1 MESSRRDSGHLDAAG
16 DREVVFCHNCSN
28 EWYRDQHGLEC
39 PRCESDITEII
50 SLENDPRD
58 FDQSSGATSPDPS
71 GPARYYE
78 DSDPDEADI
87 EDHMEGNHGFAFH
100 RSTRQGPNREHHNP
114 EMEPVISRFFDM
126 INGFSNDGQ
135 SNASRQFSGMR
146 PGDDLHHN
154 HGVSHQHHHHH
165 HHHHHETDHT
175 HNHDHDSEVEPQANP
190 EQTHARQFSSAR
202 IHRTTFR
209 SGPFGTAS
217 VTIFSGPVRG
227 VGGNPSIEGRGDPFQ
242 EIFANVMRDIGPP
255 DGREPD
261 GRQQDV
267 PSPAFLRGLQDI
279 LGLLNPANAMAGDAV
294 YSQEALDRIISQL
307 MEANPQSNAAPPAS
321 EEALNKLD
329 RRSVDKEMLSRD
341 SKTECSICIDDLK
354 EGEKAIFLPCK
365 HWFHEDC
372 VVLWLKEHNTCPI
385 CRSPIEKSEQGSE
398 AGNRERSGPTP
409 PSDNSSNNPGIRNP
423 EFGFGP
429 YSGAHSGEPS
439 GIGRWLFGTRTDSG
453 ANPATGY
460 TSDDRSPSPAIF
472 SGASTPAQPTQI
484 PPSRRPIRIPSSH
497 ARLHDAF
504 RFVAERDRDR
514 ESDNERDRDR
524 GQGTSSGVSYDTS
537 RMQRRNSMSP
547 TSPRGVGIGEQSTRF
562 RQRSPSQNTRDS
574 RHSSTNGGPISWLR
588 GRFSGGGNGNSPS
601 RDERQS

>member
-1 MESSRRDSGHLDAAG
+1 MAWSALGVRVTSPKLF
-16 DREVVFCHNCSN
+16 V
-28 EWYRDQHGLEC
+28 Q
-39 PRCESDITEII
+39 I

-58 FDQSSGATSPDPS
+58 FDQSSGATSPEPS
-71 GPARYYE
+71 GPARYFG

-87 EDHMEGNHGFAFH
+87 EDHMEGNHGFAFN
-100 RSTRQGPNREHHNP
+100 RNTRQGPNREHHNP

-126 INGFSNDGQ
+126 INGFSGDGPTI
-135 SNASRQFSGMR
+135 SSRQFSAMR

-154 HGVSHQHHHHH
+154 HSASHQHHHHH
-165 HHHHHETDHT
+165 HHHHHEADHS
-175 HNHDHDSEVEPQANP
+175 HNHNHESAAEPEANP
-190 EQTHARQFSSAR
+190 ELPFSRQFGASAR

-227 VGGNPSIEGRGDPFQ
+227 PGGNPSIEDRGDPFQ

-261 GRQQDV
+261 GRQPDV

-385 CRSPIEKSEQGSE
+385 CRSPIEKSEHGNE
-398 AGNRERSGPTP
+398 AGNRDRSGPTP
-409 PSDNSSNNPGIRNP
+409 PNDNTSNTPDNTNPG
-423 EFGFGP
+423 FGFGTYP
-429 YSGAHSGEPS
+429 GNNSGEPS
-439 GIGRWLFGTRTDSG
+439 GIGRWLFGPRSDSTAHPG
-453 ANPATGY
+453 AGY

-472 SGASTPAQPTQI
+472 SGSSTPAYPTQ
-484 PPSRRPIRIPSSH
+484 PPRRPTRIPSSH

-504 RFVAERDRDR
+504 RFVAERDRER

-524 GQGTSSGVSYDTS
+524 DQGTSSGVSYDTS

-574 RHSSTNGGPISWLR
+574 RHSSANGGPISWLR

>member
-1 MESSRRDSGHLDAAG
+1 M
-16 DREVVFCHNCSN
+16 
-28 EWYRDQHGLEC
+28 QLEIEKSYSVTTV
-39 PRCESDITEII
+39 PTNGIGISMAWSVPGVTVKSQKLFVQI

-126 INGFSNDGQ
+126 INGFIINTTIIIITIIMEQIILTTTIMNQKSNPKPTPNKLMHANLLQ
-135 SNASRQFSGMR
+135 LVFTEQ
-146 PGDDLHHN
+146 PL
-154 HGVSHQHHHHH
+154 
-165 HHHHHETDHT
+165 
-175 HNHDHDSEVEPQANP
+175 EVV
-190 EQTHARQFSSAR
+190 
-202 IHRTTFR
+202 R
-209 SGPFGTAS
+209 SGLRVLLSSQVQSEALAATPRSRVEGTETLS
-217 VTIFSGPVRG
+217 KST
-227 VGGNPSIEGRGDPFQ
+227 
-242 EIFANVMRDIGPP
+242 IFANVMRDIGPP

-261 GRQQDV
+261 GRQPDV
-267 PSPAFLRGLQDI
+267 PSPQFLRGLQDI

-385 CRSPIEKSEQGSE
+385 CRSPIEKSEQGNE
-398 AGNRERSGPTP
+398 AGNRDRSGPTP
-409 PSDNSSNNPGIRNP
+409 PSDNNSSNNPGIRNP
-423 EFGFGP
+423 EFGFGYP
-429 YSGAHSGEPS
+429 GVHSGEPS
-439 GIGRWLFGTRTDSG
+439 GIGRWLFGTRADSG
-453 ANPATGY
+453 ANPGAGY

-484 PPSRRPIRIPSSH
+484 PPSRRPIRIPSSS

-514 ESDNERDRDR
+514 ESDNERDRIRDY
-524 GQGTSSGVSYDTS
+524 GTSSGISYDTS